1 MYKLCRPFILWLTGL
16 PCSGKTTLAQAIK
29 KEFLKNGHFS
39 FKVLDGDEFRSK
51 YSKGLGF
58 SIEDRHTNNLRI
70 ANKAIEFT
78 KEGDA
83 VVVAI
88 VSAYR
93 ETRKEV
99 KKVFKDLVEV
109 YVKCSVEV
117 CEQRDTKGM
126 YKQAREN
133 KIEHFTGVND
143 PYEEPLNPDIRVE
156 THKQNLE
163 ECLETV
169 IKRLEELNYISN
181 KKN

>member
-1 MYKLCRPFILWLTGL
+1 M
-16 PCSGKTTLAQAIK
+16 
-29 KEFLKNGHFS
+29 
-39 FKVLDGDEFRSK
+39 
-51 YSKGLGF
+51 
-58 SIEDRHTNNLRI
+58 
-70 ANKAIEFT
+70 
-78 KEGDA
+78 
-83 VVVAI
+83 
-88 VSAYR
+88 
-93 ETRKEV
+93 
-99 KKVFKDLVEV
+99 EV

-126 YKQAREN
+126 YKKAREN

-181 KKN
+181 KKNW